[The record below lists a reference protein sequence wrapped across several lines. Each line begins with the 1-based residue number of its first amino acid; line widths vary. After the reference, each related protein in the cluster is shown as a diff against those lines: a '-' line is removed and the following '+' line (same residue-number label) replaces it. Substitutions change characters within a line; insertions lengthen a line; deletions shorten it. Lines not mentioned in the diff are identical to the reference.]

1 MKLNRLLITGLIA
14 TGLLLLGGAVTPRMG
29 SSANGSES
37 APICGFD
44 LSAGTSTP
52 CPVIADP
59 APTPPETV
67 PIPGAS
73 LGEPVAPGPTAPN
86 TPGPASTPT
95 CH

>member
-29 SSANGSES
+29 SSAEGSDS

-44 LSAGTSTP
+44 LSTGTSTP

-59 APTPPETV
+59 PMPPPET
-67 PIPGAS
+67 PIPGTTP
-73 LGEPVAPGPTAPN
+73 GEPVAPGSVAPI
-86 TPGPASTPT
+86 TPDPTPT